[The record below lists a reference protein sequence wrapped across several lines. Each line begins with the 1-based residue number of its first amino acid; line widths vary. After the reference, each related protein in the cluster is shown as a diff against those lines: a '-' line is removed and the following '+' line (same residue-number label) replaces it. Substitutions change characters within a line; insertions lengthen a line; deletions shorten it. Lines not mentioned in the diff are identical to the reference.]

1 MSRSKPIKRLTDSID
16 SISSLSR
23 EISYSRLRHFTWAW
37 FTLPMST
44 GGIAVLLSKTPHR
57 FQGLDTIGLIIFIF
71 DLLVFSGLCATMI
84 ARFVLCKG
92 TFIRSV
98 FHPTE
103 SLFIPTFFLAI
114 GIIIIGIKQY
124 AHVGDWMVTV
134 LGVLFWIYFA
144 VSFFLAVIQYLI
156 LFTGKPHTIQSMTP
170 AWILPVFPIMLAGPI
185 AGSVAAVQ
193 DTVQGIPIAIAG
205 VAAQGL
211 GFTISILMYAN
222 YIGRLMSYG
231 LPQKNARPGMFIA
244 VGPPSFTAL
253 ALIEISND
261 AGRLFPSN
269 FISTSIN
276 VPEVLRVM
284 ALFTAFFLWLV
295 SFWFF
300 STSFLATILGIQ
312 EGMSFHLTWWALV
325 FPNVGFTLE
334 TIAIGSSLDSVAI
347 GWVTSAMTIV
357 LVATWLFVLS
367 FHVKAVLHKK
377 IMGPGNDDEDN
388 EEDLAQERRF

>member
-1 MSRSKPIKRLTDSID
+1 MSP
-16 SISSLSR
+16 LSR
-23 EISYSRLRHFTWAW
+23 EVSYPRLRHFTWAW

-57 FQGLDTIGLIIFIF
+57 FQGLDTISLIVFIF
-71 DLLVFSGLCATMI
+71 DLLLFSGLCATMI

-114 GIIIIGIKQY
+114 GIIIIGMEQY
-124 AHVGDWMVTV
+124 AYIGDWMVTV
-134 LGVLFWIYFA
+134 LRILFWIYFA
-144 VSFFLAVIQYLI
+144 VSFCVAVIQYLI

-170 AWILPVFPIMLAGPI
+170 AWILPAFPIMLAGPI
-185 AGSVAAVQ
+185 ASSVIALQ
-193 DTVQGIPIAIAG
+193 DTVQGIPIVIAG

-222 YIGRLMSYG
+222 YIGRLMSSG
-231 LPQKNARPGMFIA
+231 LPQKNARPGMFIT

-253 ALIEISND
+253 TLIAVSNE
-261 AGRLFPSN
+261 AVRLFPSD

-284 ALFTAFFLWLV
+284 ALFSAIFLWLV

-300 STSFLATILGIQ
+300 SISFIATVLGIR
-312 EGMSFHLTWWALV
+312 EGISFHLTWWAFI

-334 TIAIGSSLDSVAI
+334 TILIGSSLDSVAI
-347 GWVTSAMTIV
+347 GWVCSAMTIMLVTTWV
-357 LVATWLFVLS
+357 LVLGFHVQAVLS
-367 FHVKAVLHKK
+367 KK
-377 IMGPGNDDEDN
+377 IMGPGNDDEDK
-388 EEDLAQERRF
+388 EEDLEQEQRF

>member
-1 MSRSKPIKRLTDSID
+1 
-16 SISSLSR
+16 
-23 EISYSRLRHFTWAW
+23 
-37 FTLPMST
+37 MST

-57 FQGLDTIGLIIFIF
+57 FQGLDTISLIVFIF
-71 DLLVFSGLCATMI
+71 DLLLFSGLCATMI

-114 GIIIIGIKQY
+114 GIIIIGMEQY
-124 AHVGDWMVTV
+124 AYIGDWMVTV
-134 LGVLFWIYFA
+134 LRILFWIYFA
-144 VSFFLAVIQYLI
+144 VSFCVAVIQYLI

-170 AWILPVFPIMLAGPI
+170 AWILPAFPIMLAGPI
-185 AGSVAAVQ
+185 ASSVIALQ
-193 DTVQGIPIAIAG
+193 DTVQGIPIVIAG

-222 YIGRLMSYG
+222 YIGRLMSSG
-231 LPQKNARPGMFIA
+231 LPQKNARPGMFIT

-253 ALIEISND
+253 TLIAVSNE
-261 AGRLFPSN
+261 AVRLFPSD

-284 ALFTAFFLWLV
+284 ALFSAIFLWLV

-300 STSFLATILGIQ
+300 SISFIATVLGIR
-312 EGMSFHLTWWALV
+312 EGISFHLTWWAFI

-334 TIAIGSSLDSVAI
+334 TILIGSSLDSVAI
-347 GWVTSAMTIV
+347 GWVCSAMTIMLVTTWV
-357 LVATWLFVLS
+357 LVLGFHVQAVLS
-367 FHVKAVLHKK
+367 KK
-377 IMGPGNDDEDN
+377 IMGPGNDDEDK
-388 EEDLAQERRF
+388 EEDLEQEQRF